1 MESEMMA
8 EMKKYFEPK
17 KIQDYSVYIEIDEL
31 GQSSIKYEKDGK
43 VLKSLPTKIKNEK
56 YIEEIKEGKSE
67 IRIAYVLEKEY
78 IKRACELIRTG
89 LEAYMAKNVQE

>member
-1 MESEMMA
+1 MFLLTEYRDNNETVMFA
-8 EMKKYFEPK
+8 PAGGFYATP
-17 KIQDYSVYIEIDEL
+17 
-31 GQSSIKYEKDGK
+31 GK
-43 VLKSLPTKIKNEK
+43 
-56 YIEEIKEGKSE
+56 GKSE

>member
-31 GQSSIKYEKDGK
+31 GQSSIKYEKM
-43 VLKSLPTKIKNEK
+43 EK
-56 YIEEIKEGKSE
+56 
-67 IRIAYVLEKEY
+67 L
-78 IKRACELIRTG
+78 
-89 LEAYMAKNVQE
+89 